1 MIVHAIQ
8 YLLCVCAVS
17 GTQYYMIIVCVC
29 VCACACACACA
40 SGGWWGGV
48 LCL

>member
-29 VCACACACACA
+29 VRVRVRVRVVG
-40 SGGWWGGV
+40 GGWWGGA
-48 LCL
+48 LCW